1 MQKNCKD
8 RPSIQQILEN
18 EKLIEWAT
26 ELNHVV
32 PTEEEVN
39 DLISGQRTDFMTTFM
54 KKNPSKDASVGSGSV
69 GLVSRDKLKNK
80 HYSPIVKTSHV
91 AKPGTKLSPSEPI
104 KKKNISIDI
113 NEISD
118 DAIKAIDKLSGEKS
132 GNKKK
137 ALVPDY
143 SKKPF
148 SAKKSGR
155 KLTPNLDDKDNY
167 ASNSKKASGSKVA
180 TKASLNVDATDKGPH
195 SSQKQKRDI
204 MKPWKR
210 PKTAR
215 VKAEEIKKASK
226 DEHIDNKKEG
236 TRKKASDI
244 VDSRRKQIRPVFT
257 KPVDHKHEEVKKK
270 SENIPV
276 KKAKTHEQPLLE
288 KPQKPHK
295 ADYINIGL
303 LEDELEENPKE
314 LPLPCVQMTSKSV
327 NPNRAMQMTKTKS
340 AIVSS
345 LLIPLN
351 QIEDDFSQRNLKEGD
366 MNPVVVK
373 DSSKNESSTMKK
385 GGNASKMIG
394 DIKKRMKY
402 KGAKSY
408 ETNGQEF
415 VDETTENLVIKS
427 ADDILT
433 SGHVDEVEH
442 IKHTYVTNEEEDKL
456 DKYNLSNR
464 SKTSLSTNEIPIM
477 DDGEGEGEYDFFDY
491 NDKNFFEDFDLT
503 KTPFLDF
510 GLDQIDE
517 NDELD
522 NDDDDEE
529 ENSLASLKRRIKD
542 LNQQRNEKWRELRT
556 SSEYEKCKK

>member
-1 MQKNCKD
+1 M
-8 RPSIQQILEN
+8 
-18 EKLIEWAT
+18 AT

-32 PTEEEVN
+32 PTGEEVT
-39 DLISGQRTDFMTTFM
+39 DLINGQRTDFMTTFM
-54 KKNPSKDASVGSGSV
+54 KKKNPNKDASVGSGSV
-69 GLVSRDKLKNK
+69 GLISRDKLKNK
-80 HYSPIVKTSHV
+80 HYSPIVKTTHV

-104 KKKNISIDI
+104 KKKNIDIDI

-118 DAIKAIDKLSGEKS
+118 DAIKAVDKLSNEKS

-148 SAKKSGR
+148 SAKKSSR
-155 KLTPNLDDKDNY
+155 KLTPNLYDKDNY

-180 TKASLNVDATDKGPH
+180 SKAYLKVDATDKGPH
-195 SSQKQKRDI
+195 SSQKPVRDI
-204 MKPWKR
+204 MKPWRR

-215 VKAEEIKKASK
+215 VKAEESKKISK
-226 DEHIDNKKEG
+226 DESTINKKES

-244 VDSRRKQIRPVFT
+244 IDSRRKQVRPVIT
-257 KPVDHKHEEVKKK
+257 KPVDYKHEEEKKK
-270 SENIPV
+270 SEDIPI
-276 KKAKTHEQPLLE
+276 KKAKTHEKPLLE
-288 KPQKPHK
+288 KQQKPHK
-295 ADYINIGL
+295 ADRINIGL
-303 LEDELEENPKE
+303 LEDELEENPE
-314 LPLPCVQMTSKSV
+314 ALPLPYVQITSKSV
-327 NPNRAMQMTKTKS
+327 NPKRANQMKKTKS
-340 AIVSS
+340 AVIDS

-351 QIEDDFSQRNLKEGD
+351 QIEEDYTQRNLKEGD
-366 MNPVVVK
+366 MNPVVVPIT
-373 DSSKNESSTMKK
+373 ESSTLKK

-394 DIKKRMKY
+394 DIKKKMKY
-402 KGAKSY
+402 KGAKSL
-408 ETNGQEF
+408 EVDEPGF
-415 VDETTENLVIKS
+415 VDETTGIQVING

-433 SGHVDEVEH
+433 SGHVDEVEN
-442 IKHTYVTNEEEDKL
+442 IKHTYVSNEEEDKL

-477 DDGEGEGEYDFFDY
+477 EDDEGEGEYDFFDY

-517 NDELD
+517 NDEFNN

-529 ENSLASLKRRIKD
+529 ENGLATLKRRIKY
-542 LNQQRNEKWRELRT
+542 LTQQRNEKWRDLRT

>member
-1 MQKNCKD
+1 LQKNCKD

-39 DLISGQRTDFMTTFM
+39 DLINGQRTDFMTTFM
-54 KKNPSKDASVGSGSV
+54 KKKSNKDSSVGAGSV

-148 SAKKSGR
+148 SAKKSAR
-155 KLTPNLDDKDNY
+155 KLTPNLDDKDNH
-167 ASNSKKASGSKVA
+167 ASNPKKVTGSKA
-180 TKASLNVDATDKGPH
+180 APKASLNVDASDKGPH

-204 MKPWKR
+204 MKPWRR

-215 VKAEEIKKASK
+215 VKAEEIKKTSK

-257 KPVDHKHEEVKKK
+257 KPADYKHGEVKEEKKK
-270 SENIPV
+270 SENVSV
-276 KKAKTHEQPLLE
+276 KKAKTDEQ
-288 KPQKPHK
+288 PQKPHK
-295 ADYINIGL
+295 ADQINIGL
-303 LEDELEENPKE
+303 LEDEVLENPKE
-314 LPLPCVQMTSKSV
+314 LPLPYVQMTSKSF
-327 NPNRAMQMTKTKS
+327 NPKQAMQMKKTKS
-340 AIVSS
+340 AVIGS

-351 QIEDDFSQRNLKEGD
+351 QIEEDFSQRNLKEGD
-366 MNPVVVK
+366 MNPVVAK

-394 DIKKRMKY
+394 DIKKKMKY
-402 KGAKSY
+402 KGAKSL
-408 ETNGQEF
+408 ETNEYI
-415 VDETTENLVIKS
+415 ETTEIQVING
-427 ADDILT
+427 ANDILT
-433 SGHVDEVEH
+433 SGHVDEVEN

-456 DKYNLSNR
+456 DKYNLSYM

-491 NDKNFFEDFDLT
+491 NDKNFFEDYDLT

-529 ENSLASLKRRIKD
+529 ENHLASLKRRIKD
-542 LNQQRNEKWRELRT
+542 LTQQRNEKWRDLRT